1 MSRPLRFAM
10 LTRSTNPCGVVVY
23 APAAADALI
32 RIGHEAV
39 VHAPDASTDRLLSAL
54 NWDRSTEAHLPIHRQ
69 LRELRHA

>member
-1 MSRPLRFAM
+1 MSWPLGFVT
-10 LTRSTNPCGVVVY
+10 LTRPTNPCGVLVY
-23 APAAADALI
+23 DLAADALI

-39 VHAPDASTDRLLSAL
+39 VHAPDASTNRLLSAL